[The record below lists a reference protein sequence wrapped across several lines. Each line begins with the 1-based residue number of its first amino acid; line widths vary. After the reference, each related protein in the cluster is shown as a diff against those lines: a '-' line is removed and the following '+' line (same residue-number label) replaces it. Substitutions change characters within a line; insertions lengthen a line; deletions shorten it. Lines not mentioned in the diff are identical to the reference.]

1 MAKSYKK
8 GRNPGKQSF
17 GQKKREY
24 FESMDLMDSGYID
37 KVSNRTRI
45 QAETDLEYDAPNDND

>member
-1 MAKSYKK
+1 MAKSFKK
-8 GRNPGKQSF
+8 RGNPGKQSF

-37 KVSNRTRI
+37 KMSNRNRI
-45 QAETDLEYDAPNDND
+45 QADTDLEYDDPNND